1 MNEQMSEQQLNDE
14 LNSLIECANPN
25 NGKNEEGKNEEG
37 KNEEGKNK
45 EGKRPISNDAVAN
58 AEIDKKQRTVHQR
71 TAQQRTQQRTTHQ
84 KTRDQITDAIGKV
97 KGVNTLQQE
106 ALLDVFVGDL
116 KMPPRNEQSIES
128 YLISQ
133 IPETVT
139 GHETLR
145 QLVQDWLHSCA
156 PLIHRAKKLFLQR
169 QQEILEQM
177 TSLAKMLYEQGYKKD
192 SISQTLMAGPHN
204 DAALVN
210 QVIEN
215 L

>member
-1 MNEQMSEQQLNDE
+1 M
-14 LNSLIECANPN
+14 
-25 NGKNEEGKNEEG
+25 
-37 KNEEGKNK
+37 
-45 EGKRPISNDAVAN
+45 
-58 AEIDKKQRTVHQR
+58 
-71 TAQQRTQQRTTHQ
+71 
-84 KTRDQITDAIGKV
+84 GKV
-97 KGVNTLQQE
+97 KGVNTFQQE

-116 KMPPRNEQSIES
+116 KMPPRNGQSIES
-128 YLISQ
+128 YLIDQ

-177 TSLAKMLYEQGYKKD
+177 TSLAKMLYGQGYKKD

-204 DAALVN
+204 DAALIN